1 MGSTT
6 KQLSEQFKN
15 ELLFRKNDLQ
25 RTMDCLRDVQ
35 FADKIKAIIREIDM
49 IDSTIEEIDRI
60 DFISKQLIKNN

>member
-25 RTMDCLRDVQ
+25 QTMACLRDAQ
-35 FADKIKAIIREIDM
+35 FADKIKAIIKEIDI
-49 IDSTIEEIDRI
+49 IDAIVEEIDRI

>member
-25 RTMDCLRDVQ
+25 RTMDYLRDAQ